1 MSKFLLWWVVDL
13 EQAGGLH
20 GDIRWFTFH
29 YWECWLSCE
38 YCDIIVQL
46 CVNLFYLLLVNSNIL
61 LWWVVDLEQAG
72 GLHEDIRQCILFWKC
87 WLCCSY
93 CAIIIGDELS
103 HSHWNFLNNSI
114 FLCDHLSLFFIYCC
128 LSNIYALVYSV
139 ISPRQTKYGSNLT

>member
-1 MSKFLLWWVVDL
+1 MSCECCDIIIQLCVNLFFLLLVNLNILLWWVVDL
-13 EQAGGLH
+13 EQVGGLH

-72 GLHEDIRQCILFWKC
+72 CLHGDIRQCILFWEC

-93 CAIIIGDELS
+93 CAIIIDDELS
-103 HSHWNFLNNSI
+103 HSRWNVLNNSI
-114 FLCDHLSLFFIYCC
+114 FY
-128 LSNIYALVYSV
+128 V
-139 ISPRQTKYGSNLT
+139 II